1 MKISFLFL
9 FTMLALSLTAQETPS
24 VRDLK
29 GGRFKEDSSFVYTL
43 PYSKGRSHLLIQA
56 YQSNLSHKGE
66 YALDFK
72 MKEGTTICAA
82 RRGVVIAL
90 REDSDK
96 GGLKQEMLSEG
107 NYIIILHDDG
117 SQAHYWHLRKE
128 GALVNIGDTIES
140 GQEIALSGNT
150 GYSAFPHLHFE
161 VTSPGKGQVPTR
173 FTTKKGI
180 KYLRPGRWHKAV

>member
-1 MKISFLFL
+1 MKISFLVLFFL
-9 FTMLALSLTAQETPS
+9 LAESVSAQETPS

-29 GGRFKEDSSFVYTL
+29 AGRFLEDSSFVYAL
-43 PYSKGRSHLLIQA
+43 PYSKGKSHLLVQA
-56 YQSNLSHKGE
+56 YQSKLSHKGA

-82 RRGVVIAL
+82 RNGVVIAL

-96 GGLKQEMLSEG
+96 GGLKEEMLSEG
-107 NYIIILHDDG
+107 NYIIILHEDG

-128 GALVNIGDTIES
+128 GALVNIGDTIVQ
-140 GQEIALSGNT
+140 GNPIGISGNT

-161 VTSPGKGQVPTR
+161 VCYNDVPQGPSYTVA
-173 FTTKKGI
+173 
-180 KYLRPGRWHKAV
+180 L